1 MIRKQTTITLKLR
14 YPEMRENIVS
24 KLVRVVLNT
33 AEIYGSIIPGLRILQ
48 NTDTIWLSDL

>member
-1 MIRKQTTITLKLR
+1 MIRKQTTITLKLH

-24 KLVRVVLNT
+24 KLFRVVLNT